1 MTTQDTPNTSKTIQ
15 DIILAHKNK
24 KTKSKST
31 KTNKTNKTN
40 IPSTSYLTEDQSHCL
55 SCKTSTLNSSDTFTL
70 TRNQKTWGLTLRC
83 AQCGKGKH
91 SFLRKN
97 QTTCLPKELQ
107 DAEIGTVITQADYED
122 KYGGILPLVALL
134 PLIFKGVAAAV
145 GAAGAATGIAK
156 AVEESRHN
164 KELENIARG
173 NAIGKAVGDGINSIK
188 DNKDPKDKIEK
199 YVKFLQGYGFDFY
212 LD

>member
-1 MTTQDTPNTSKTIQ
+1 MTTQDTPNTSKTIK

-24 KTKSKST
+24 KTKKST

-173 NAIGKAVGDGINSIK
+173 NAIGNAVGNSI
-188 DNKDPKDKIEK
+188 KDPKDKIEK